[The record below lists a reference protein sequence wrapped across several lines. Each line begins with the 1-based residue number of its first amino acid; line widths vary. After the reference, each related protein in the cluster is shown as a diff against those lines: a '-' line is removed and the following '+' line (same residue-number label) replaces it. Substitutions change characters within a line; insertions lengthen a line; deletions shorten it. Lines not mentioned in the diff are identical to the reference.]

1 MIVAIDVHYRATEA
15 KIVGVFFENW
25 ENENA
30 ACVRETFKTDI
41 AEYESGAFYKR
52 ELPCILQL
60 LSEIDLTTVEI
71 IVIDGYVFLD
81 DLQKAGL
88 GFHLFEALEQKK
100 VVIGVAK
107 TSFHQNSRY
116 VKPVFRGESERPIF
130 VSAIGIELDE
140 AAQQIQKMYGAFR
153 MPKLLQEL
161 DSLTK
166 I

>member
-1 MIVAIDVHYRATEA
+1 MIIAIDVHYREDEA

-25 ENENA
+25 TDENA
-30 ACVRETFKTDI
+30 AYVRETFKTDV

-52 ELPCILQL
+52 ELPCILQIL
-60 LSEIDLTTVEI
+60 NEIDLQNVEI

-81 DLQKAGL
+81 DFQKAGL
-88 GFHLFEALEQKK
+88 GFHLFEALAQQKI
-100 VVIGVAK
+100 VIGVAK

-130 VSAIGIELDE
+130 VSAIGMELDE
-140 AAQQIQKMYGAFR
+140 AAQHIHEMYGAFR

-166 I
+166 S